1 MPFPGL
7 SEAEAGVGCASI
19 LQSVEDNANSVT
31 LPQLHEAVLPPGASA
46 SPGPLC
52 SLLLLPKEG
61 GVDAKASWLFLL
73 LALAPRALPSLWWV
87 AWKRFPLCLFSI

>member
-31 LPQLHEAVLPPGASA
+31 LPQPHEAVLPPGA
-46 SPGPLC
+46 
-52 SLLLLPKEG
+52 
-61 GVDAKASWLFLL
+61 
-73 LALAPRALPSLWWV
+73 
-87 AWKRFPLCLFSI
+87 